1 MRRGLSYDMPIPWV
15 ALKAIPWGVLL
26 AKAPAIAK
34 AAQTLLHGAEARTS
48 KLPSAKELQS
58 LTDRITALEKH
69 DLADAELLKQV
80 TDQVEALTTATEVL
94 AARLRWLL
102 ALAIISSALAL
113 LAVWSAMSKG

>member
-1 MRRGLSYDMPIPWV
+1 MPIPWSV
-15 ALKAIPWGVLL
+15 ALKAIPWGAIL

-34 AAQTLLHGAEARTS
+34 AAQTLLYGAEARKS
-48 KLPSAKELQS
+48 KLPSANELQS

-80 TDQVEALTTATEVL
+80 TDQVEALTTVTEVL

-102 ALAIISSALAL
+102 TLAIISSALAV
-113 LAVWSAMSKG
+113 LAVWVAMSRG